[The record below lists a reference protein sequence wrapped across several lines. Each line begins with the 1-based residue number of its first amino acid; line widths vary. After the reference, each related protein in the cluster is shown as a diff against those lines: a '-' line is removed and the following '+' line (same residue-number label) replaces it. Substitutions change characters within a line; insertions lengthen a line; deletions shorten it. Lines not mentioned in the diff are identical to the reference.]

1 MSENQKDLVEQ
12 WLEKALHDELAY
24 KTLIKHRPL
33 ILDTACFHSQQAVE
47 KYLKAFLVF
56 KNYDFPKIH
65 DVTALQKL
73 CVKFDKDF
81 EKLEVTDLRYYAVDV
96 RYPDEYIEP
105 SLKVA
110 KSYLKIVTQVKKL
123 VPKKIKF

>member
-1 MSENQKDLVEQ
+1 MNENQKDLVEQ

-24 KTLIKHRPL
+24 KVLLKYRPL
-33 ILDTACFHSQQAVE
+33 ILDTACFHCQQAVE
-47 KYLKAFLVF
+47 KYLKAFLVY
-56 KNYDFPKIH
+56 KSYNFPKIH

-73 CVKFDKDF
+73 CTKLDADF
-81 EKLEVTDLRYYAVDV
+81 EKLEVTDLRSYAIDV

-110 KSYLKIVTQVKKL
+110 KSYLKIVSQVKKRVL
-123 VPKKIKF
+123 KKIKV